1 VESAGRKRKFRD
13 WGLDSARL
21 TPAGKALAKDARRL
35 IEGAVAMRARAA
47 ASPQTSSPSLS
58 SPFDGYFS
66 PRAADRESQGAAE
79 CVSAHAGVDL
89 HRDPRRLRAASARRR
104 RAFRHLSAGDDRR
117 GRSDARLSRLNRR
130 RSRGQR
136 RSSALSGARPI
147 ARETLEP
154 HVQLV
159 LTDRILLTQ
168 DLRGGIVSH
177 HIWRFADLSTR
188 LEFLLAGFG
197 WCNMPLHMVRGP
209 IEQGRL
215 KALKAR
221 GARRVPVPRPYRA
234 CARARDRPRRALAHR
249 DLRVRMAGG

>member
-1 VESAGRKRKFRD
+1 
-13 WGLDSARL
+13 
-21 TPAGKALAKDARRL
+21 
-35 IEGAVAMRARAA
+35 
-47 ASPQTSSPSLS
+47 
-58 SPFDGYFS
+58 
-66 PRAADRESQGAAE
+66 
-79 CVSAHAGVDL
+79 
-89 HRDPRRLRAASARRR
+89 
-104 RAFRHLSAGDDRR
+104 
-117 GRSDARLSRLNRR
+117 
-130 RSRGQR
+130 
-136 RSSALSGARPI
+136 
-147 ARETLEP
+147 
-154 HVQLV
+154 VQLV